1 MLVGIRWEV
10 IYNRVCAALCLRR
23 DLAPIGVYVKH
34 SIAFAVVLGVFIAI
48 ACIFNSANAQGTNY
62 PAAVGSA
69 TPTLTPTPCI
79 GAPAEVTLLAPAKGK
94 TLTQQQVTLRWTK
107 VDCVTKYRFVI
118 RRGSKTGPLE
128 QKGGT
133 TKRQITTHTLSSNK
147 YFWRIRSCNGTQCT
161 KTEFW
166 TFTVTAPNPPPS
178 GGGDGVPPILPPPH
192 DNLVPHN
199 GGFPNGA
206 YIGTSSGTRYYFDC
220 GIGWAHIGGGML
232 YFTVLGFQGYQKV
245 TVGYQLIPADT
256 SFHYV
261 TTLTSD
267 QYGRVLWSRNT
278 AGDTPSHY
286 HWIFDSS
293 TASYCGHYD
302 R

>member
-1 MLVGIRWEV
+1 
-10 IYNRVCAALCLRR
+10 
-23 DLAPIGVYVKH
+23 VKH
-34 SIAFAVVLGVFIAI
+34 SIAFAVVLGVFIAV

-62 PAAVGSA
+62 PAAVESA

-94 TLTQQQVTLRWTK
+94 TLTQQQITLRWTK

-133 TKRQITTHTLSSNK
+133 TKRQVTTHTLSSNK

-166 TFTVTAPNPPPS
+166 NFTVTAPKPPPP

-192 DNLVPHN
+192 DNLVKFN
-199 GGFPNGA
+199 GGYPDGV
-206 YIGTSSGTRYYFDC
+206 YIGTSPGTRYYRDC
-220 GIGWAHIGGGML
+220 IKGSYPHIGGGML
-232 YFTVLGFQGYQKV
+232 YFTILGFQGYQNV
-245 TVGYQLIPADT
+245 TVGWQTLTGGI
-256 SFHYV
+256 FHYV

-267 QYGRVLWSRNT
+267 QYGRVQWSHDS
-278 AGDTPSHY
+278 APDAPGHY
-286 HWIFDSS
+286 HWTFGSS
-293 TASYCGHYD
+293 TASWCGHYE